1 MSTAKF
7 RNMISTF
14 NRIIPSE
21 RTWEIDVNYRG
32 TKRLIELSGEDKL
45 LREMIDNI
53 DFFLLYRSLEFRSK
67 LRERLEYYE
76 REKV

>member
-1 MSTAKF
+1 
-7 RNMISTF
+7 MISTF

-76 REKV
+76 MEKV